1 MIKILR
7 FMWLGRNCGMK
18 AQGTCRKLTFHKPEG
33 TRRVGRPAKERLD
46 SGEEGLKEWALE
58 IAGEI

>member
-1 MIKILR
+1 
-7 FMWLGRNCGMK
+7 MWLGRNCGMK
-18 AQGTCRKLTFHKPEG
+18 AQETCRKLTFHKPEG